1 MSKLR
6 QQAVAGQ
13 REMPALRHRLLNP
26 KLWLL
31 ALLVVAMLF
40 SVDALRP
47 PQKQVSV
54 SLFALSVDGYHRF
67 LHPITRRYVRCRY
80 TPTCS
85 RFAVEAV
92 RKYGIAKGGWLG
104 LRRIASCKSSVP
116 MGTKDPVP

>member
-1 MSKLR
+1 
-6 QQAVAGQ
+6 
-13 REMPALRHRLLNP
+13 MPALRHRLLNP